1 MSQGLAK
8 IWNRYLQCDGA
19 REFVRFCL
27 VGVLATAIHYGIYYL
42 LNLIVGDERQ
52 IWTNI
57 NYTTGYL
64 VSWLC
69 NLWLTALFTF
79 KKDVT
84 VSKGI
89 GFAVCHL
96 INYGLHLLFLNLFLS
111 LGMPRNLAPIP
122 VYAIVIPINFILV
135 RTVFKRFRT

>member
-52 IWTNI
+52 IWANI
-57 NYTTGYL
+57 N
-64 VSWLC
+64 
-69 NLWLTALFTF
+69 
-79 KKDVT
+79 
-84 VSKGI
+84 
-89 GFAVCHL
+89 
-96 INYGLHLLFLNLFLS
+96 
-111 LGMPRNLAPIP
+111 
-122 VYAIVIPINFILV
+122 
-135 RTVFKRFRT
+135 